1 MAIVSIVQ
9 VDGSHGI
16 IRAMSNI
23 TFRPDDDRVNEQ
35 LAALARDNGHPIAA
49 ELRAAVYVYLGLQD
63 LVRLREQVS
72 RRLSPAERQDL
83 ERRIKDD
90 IGRVLLA
97 AISREARSLFE
108 DATGVEYP
116 YNRIGHIP
124 IHFEKLIDW
133 VVTGLP
139 QAP

>member
-1 MAIVSIVQ
+1 MP
-9 VDGSHGI
+9 
-16 IRAMSNI
+16 NI

-35 LAALARDNGHPIAA
+35 LAALAHDNGRPIAA
-49 ELRAAVYVYLGLQD
+49 ELRAAVYAYLGLQD

-72 RRLSPAERQDL
+72 RGLSTAERQDL

-97 AISREARSLFE
+97 AISQEARSLFE

-116 YNRIGHIP
+116 HNRIGHVP

-133 VVTGLP
+133 VVTGPP
-139 QAP
+139 QA

>member
-1 MAIVSIVQ
+1 MP
-9 VDGSHGI
+9 
-16 IRAMSNI
+16 NI

-35 LAALARDNGHPIAA
+35 LAALAQDHGRPIAS
-49 ELRAAVYVYLGLQD
+49 ELRAAVYIYLGLQD

-72 RRLSPAERQDL
+72 RGLTADQREDL

-97 AISREARSLFE
+97 AISQDAHSLFE

-116 YNRIGHIP
+116 QNRIGHIP

-139 QAP
+139 QAS